1 MEIREI
7 IEKIKTATKPVSSVL
22 SKTDTT
28 TILAIGL
35 GKEVLLKEH
44 KAPGTAT
51 ILVIKGTIVYQSQ
64 EQHTELGIYDSFKIP
79 PEEIHSVVAM
89 EEAVFLIIINK
100 D

>member
-35 GKEVLLKEH
+35 GKDVLLKEH
-44 KAPGTAT
+44 KAPGNAT
-51 ILVIKGTIVYQSQ
+51 ILVIKGCIIYQSQ
-64 EQHTELGIYDSFKIP
+64 EQHTELETYNSFKIP
-79 PEEIHSVVAM
+79 LEEVHSVVAK
-89 EEAVFLIIINK
+89 EEAVFLVIINK